1 LKPRNNGEQGLAVN
15 LGQLRRLSR
24 RGLITLGL
32 EVTGLLS
39 KIRMFRPSNRAGIIF
54 TLHHVRPEQEGTA
67 FKPNAHLEITPDY
80 LRVVIKALIDEGFEF
95 IRLSDLPE
103 AMGRTDR
110 SKPFA
115 IFTLD
120 DGYRNN
126 RDYALPIF
134 EEFNVPA
141 TIYVARGFAERTS
154 IIWWEVLA
162 ELIDSQDEIAF
173 DFGRGI
179 ELHKTQTLQEKIC
192 FFDLFCHS
200 IWGQKEA
207 DAVELLEFLA
217 RQNGLDPLG
226 TTQELTLSREE
237 LIELSKHPLIDL
249 GAHGQRHLAIGKLSA
264 ADARQEIEGSA
275 DWLDTITGKKTSS
288 FAFPYGSR
296 SAATPRDFKIVQ
308 DLGIHL
314 AVTTQPGMIHTDRI
328 AQLSALPR
336 VSLNGYYQQPRYAKA
351 LASGIP
357 FRWGVR

>member
-1 LKPRNNGEQGLAVN
+1 MNF
-15 LGQLRRLSR
+15 GQLRRLSR

-54 TLHHVRPEQEGTA
+54 TLHHVRPAQEGKA

-80 LRVVIKALIDEGFEF
+80 LRTVIKALIDEGFEF

-103 AMGRTDR
+103 TMGRTDR
-110 SKPFA
+110 RKPFA

-141 TIYVARGFAERTS
+141 TIYVTPGFAERTS
-154 IIWWEVLA
+154 ILWWEVLA
-162 ELIDSQDEIAF
+162 ELIEQQNEIAF
-173 DFGRGI
+173 DFGSGI
-179 ELHKTQTLQEKIC
+179 ELHRTRTLEEKIR
-192 FFDLFCHS
+192 FFDLFSHC

-217 RQNGLDPLG
+217 RQNGIDPLG
-226 TTQELTLSREE
+226 MTQDLTLSSEE
-237 LIELSKHPLIDL
+237 LIALLQHPLIDL
-249 GAHGQRHLAIGKLSA
+249 GAHGQSHLAIGRLPA
-264 ADARQEIEGSA
+264 NDARREIESSIN
-275 DWLDTITGKKTSS
+275 WLDSITGKKTSS

-296 SAATPRDFKIVQ
+296 CAATPRDFKIVQ

-314 AVTTQPGMIHTDRI
+314 AVTTQPGMIRTDRI

-336 VSLNGYYQQPRYAKA
+336 VSLNGYYQEPRYAKA

-357 FRWGVR
+357 FRWGSR